1 MLSQIHVS
9 MTYDDNQACAGLWNQ
24 SNVIVRGRQNTSTDC
39 ESRPNLLAQRSKQLE
54 KKHSF
59 TSTTGTKT
67 YQNHGFTVFHFI
79 LFGKN
84 IRSHG
89 TKTHHKWF
97 NGRRSAME
105 ASKDKPARFGTQSW
119 KVTKEKIQ
127 SFEVFF
133 LHLFGMFLEHQMI
146 LSHDITCVFC
156 VFQKNYLEVDICDFC

>member
-1 MLSQIHVS
+1 MTTIRLAPASGTSRMSSSGAGKTHPPTARVGQISWHK
-9 MTYDDNQACAGLWNQ
+9 D
-24 SNVIVRGRQNTSTDC
+24 
-39 ESRPNLLAQRSKQLE
+39 PNNWK

-127 SFEVFF
+127 SFEVLCFF
-133 LHLFGMFLEHQMI
+133 CICLECFWSI
-146 LSHDITCVFC
+146 
-156 VFQKNYLEVDICDFC
+156 K